1 MADKGYARS
10 AVKSGFKSQRRL
22 ANAIFALGET
32 ACALIP
38 IRLSTHPCRIK
49 FSWPCPPF
57 SRMNSPATYSFSNSE
72 YTASGA
78 PFAQN
83 LKNAQGESGW
93 RKTQPVGEA
102 G

>member
-1 MADKGYARS
+1 MLFS
-10 AVKSGFKSQRRL
+10 P
-22 ANAIFALGET
+22 LGET

-38 IRLSTHPCRIK
+38 IRLSTHPCLIK

-57 SRMNSPATYSFSNSE
+57 SRMNSSATYSFSNSE

-78 PFAQN
+78 PFSRN
-83 LKNAQGESGW
+83 LKNAQGESEW

>member
-1 MADKGYARS
+1 ML
-10 AVKSGFKSQRRL
+10 FL
-22 ANAIFALGET
+22 PLGET

-38 IRLSTHPCRIK
+38 IRLSTHPCPTK

-78 PFAQN
+78 PFSRN
-83 LKNAQGESGW
+83 LKNAQGESEW

>member
-10 AVKSGFKSQRRL
+10 AVKSWLQITKAACKCYFRL
-22 ANAIFALGET
+22 GRNGLRTHSNPAF
-32 ACALIP
+32 
-38 IRLSTHPCRIK
+38 HPCRIK
-49 FSWPCPPF
+49 FSWPRPPF
-57 SRMNSPATYSFSNSE
+57 SRMNSSATYSFSNSE

-78 PFAQN
+78 PFSRN

>member
-1 MADKGYARS
+1 
-10 AVKSGFKSQRRL
+10 
-22 ANAIFALGET
+22 
-32 ACALIP
+32 
-38 IRLSTHPCRIK
+38 
-49 FSWPCPPF
+49 
-57 SRMNSPATYSFSNSE
+57 MNSSATYSFSNNE